1 MPARSEGDPDLVD
14 CTLNRFG
21 RDRGNLDVHP
31 APRAVDLLK
40 SGERNYRE
48 VVLRLAE
55 DISDGLCNAD
65 YSEWTSVYFDFG
77 ANGINGGEE
86 LIGNIRAHETGIRAV
101 VFVFFSNV
109 PALSHLHCIYID
121 KIVGDAPQSD
131 VVEHLRSATNIHGL
145 AGIGRGV
152 FDVHGMFLDGMKII
166 ELDVLVFLVSI

>member
-55 DISDGLCNAD
+55 DISDGLCNTD

-77 ANGINGGEE
+77 AHGINGGEDM
-86 LIGNIRAHETGIRAV
+86 IGNIRTHETGIRAD
-101 VFVFFSNV
+101 VFIFLSDV
-109 PALSHLHCIYID
+109 PPLSPLHCIYIF
-121 KIVGDAPQSD
+121 KIVADAPQSYF
-131 VVEHLRSATNIHGL
+131 VGHL
-145 AGIGRGV
+145 
-152 FDVHGMFLDGMKII
+152 
-166 ELDVLVFLVSI
+166 